1 MTAGQTTHTTCQ
13 QEATALGCGC
23 RGALFHYQLKGTYK
37 VRGEPPVKVALSQDS
52 SLPGSTSE
60 ANLEKAG
67 KRQALPPFLLLAPEL
82 GRVRAQGHAS
92 SPSTQLQ
99 QRGQLYPQGSYKS
112 STYHDLCTLLGQVR
126 DGGRGEVEVPSFERP

>member
-13 QEATALGCGC
+13 QEATAPGCSC

-37 VRGEPPVKVALSQDS
+37 VRGEPPVKVTLSQDS
-52 SLPGSTSE
+52 SLPRSTSE

-67 KRQALPPFLLLAPEL
+67 KRQALPPFLLAPEL

-92 SPSTQLQ
+92 SPTTQLQ
-99 QRGQLYPQGSYKS
+99 ERGQVYLQGS
-112 STYHDLCTLLGQVR
+112 
-126 DGGRGEVEVPSFERP
+126 